1 MHITTGKHINS
12 KQVSEDPD
20 PQPQHGPTC
29 LSKLGRKTGPPQ
41 VRKSG
46 EQARQSSPFG
56 SDATECELEKGH
68 LGILIWAEVPFCPSF
83 VCTVKEVA
91 SPLQCLTS
99 GVTYQRGL
107 RLGELPCS
115 RGRWIVHEQIEGRVD
130 GLFVHA
136 AGTLRGL
143 QAWKNHSWVRHQP
156 SQLLLRAESCLIKR
170 KTKKTAKGSPSGS

>member
-1 MHITTGKHINS
+1 M
-12 KQVSEDPD
+12 
-20 PQPQHGPTC
+20 
-29 LSKLGRKTGPPQ
+29 
-41 VRKSG
+41 RKSG
-46 EQARQSSPFG
+46 EQARPSSPSG
-56 SDATECELEKGH
+56 SDATECELEKRH

-83 VCTVKEVA
+83 VCTGQEVA

-170 KTKKTAKGSPSGS
+170 KTKKNCQGVPFRFVT